1 MAYIGTDI
9 NYGNLAKQTG
19 TGDGADTT
27 PIAALTYT
35 VPSSESILVFLDGV
49 CQVPATDFTASGT
62 TLTFTTA
69 PANGVAILVMFL
81 GRSLDIGT
89 PADNTVS
96 NAKMTANSVD
106 SDQYVDG
113 SIDTIHIAN
122 NQVDETKLKDA
133 LIGDFSDVTITAADT
148 ILYGDATDSGNTKKD
163 TVQGILDL
171 VPAGGDYKL
180 LYTHNASAATWTFNS
195 STGVDVATYGAYVF
209 ILATV
214 FNVSNDA
221 RLQIEVSD
229 DDGSSWKST
238 GYQYWNR
245 SIDQDGTLETHLSTS
260 DSEIQVT
267 TGGFRS
273 ATAQGGLTGTIFAPH
288 NGSESGKSFMT
299 WMVSCQMNSGY
310 DYMTTWGGGEYNA
323 GVFDAGGADAWRFSV
338 SSGNIS
344 GTMKMYGYK

>member
-1 MAYIGTDI
+1 MSGIVSKNAGRASGIVGAGDIGTDAVDGSNIADDAI
-9 NYGNLAKQTG
+9 N
-19 TGDGADTT
+19 
-27 PIAALTYT
+27 
-35 VPSSESILVFLDGV
+35 SEHY
-49 CQVPATDFTASGT
+49 A
-62 TLTFTTA
+62 
-69 PANGVAILVMFL
+69 
-81 GRSLDIGT
+81 
-89 PADNTVS
+89 
-96 NAKMTANSVD
+96 
-106 SDQYVDG
+106 DG
-113 SIDTIHIAN
+113 SIDNAHIADDAIDSEHYADGSIDN
-122 NQVDETKLKDA
+122 AHIADDAIDSEHYADGSIDNAHIADDAIDSEHYAAGSIDEAHIADNAVTLAKMAGGTDGQIITYDASGDPVAVGPGTDGQVLTSTGAGSPPAFE
-133 LIGDFSDVTITAADT
+133 AA
-148 ILYGDATDSGNTKKD
+148 G
-163 TVQGILDL
+163 
-171 VPAGGDYKL
+171 GGDYVL

-195 STGVDVATYGAYVF
+195 STGVAIATYGAYVF
-209 ILATV
+209 VLSTV

-229 DDGSSWKST
+229 DDGSTWESA
-238 GYQYWNR
+238 GYQYWNQ
-245 SIDQDGTLETHLSTS
+245 SIDQDGTVETHLSTS